1 MATIHIPADE
11 ELGYKP
17 VMDEAFAND
26 LEEIIRNRKA
36 VDRSAATPWPLR
48 IF

>member
-1 MATIHIPADE
+1 MATIDIPADE
-11 ELGYKP
+11 ERGYKP

-26 LEEIIRNRKA
+26 LEEIIRNRKPA
-36 VDRSAATPWPLR
+36 DRRAATPWPLR